1 MMFDDLYE
9 PLLAILDK
17 GVKLA
22 HAGDQLHVD
31 APRGVLTLDEVS
43 FLLNRKADIIALLL
57 DLRRPRLTEQEFA
70 DHLLAQ
76 AQKALQSASQSKA
89 DGHPELERSEQAR
102 GQRLHQ
108 AGLEVI
114 SNLHHENDN
123 S

>member
-17 GVKLA
+17 GVKLNP
-22 HAGDQLHVD
+22 AGDQLHVD

-43 FLLNRKADIIALLL
+43 FLLNRKADIIGLLL
-57 DLRRPRLTEQEFA
+57 DLRRPRLTDQQFA
-70 DHLLAQ
+70 DHLLSQ
-76 AQKALQSASQSKA
+76 AQQAFLSARQAKANGQTGLS
-89 DGHPELERSEQAR
+89 RSEQAR
-102 GQRLHQ
+102 GLRLHR